1 MTGHMKFMAK
11 ARSADIREKLL
22 EAGVGTIRKAGFNGC
37 SVQDITDAAGVPK
50 GSFYN
55 YFESKEALAAA
66 ALEYNWNSGS
76 CDQLRILSD
85 ASVPPRT
92 RLARYFERMTGELA
106 ALNFTC
112 GCLAGN
118 MAAELSDQSKL
129 ISDQLALIFNTWTRR
144 VADCI
149 AEAQARGEIAAKA
162 DPEILA
168 KFVLN
173 AWEGAV
179 LRARIDKND
188 RSLKQFLDVLF
199 GQLLR

>member
-1 MTGHMKFMAK
+1 MTGHIRAMGKTT
-11 ARSADIREKLL
+11 SADIRKKLL
-22 EAGVGTIRKAGFNGC
+22 EAGVETIRKAGFNGC

-55 YFESKEALAAA
+55 HFESKEALAAA
-66 ALEYNWNSGS
+66 ALEFNWNSGT

-92 RLARYFERMTGELA
+92 RLARYFERMSGELA

-118 MAAELSDQSKL
+118 LAAELSDHSGL
-129 ISDQLALIFNTWTRR
+129 ISDQLALIFNSWTRR

-149 AEAQARGEIAAKA
+149 AEAQASGEIASKA

-179 LRARIDKND
+179 LRARIDKSD
-188 RSLKQFLDVLF
+188 HSLKQFFDVLF